1 MVKYCIVELDVW
13 AGEEKGLWNINNAL
27 KTDSIIK
34 LKDPYNV
41 REVLKKVRK
50 AGYNIPKG
58 KYTTN
63 IQETQCS
70 DLFEI
75 INRKTQ
81 KPVLQLECIEG

>member
-1 MVKYCIVELDVW
+1 MLYSVNSLDVW
-13 AGEEKGLWNINNAL
+13 YNKEEGYFINDVMRDCARVE
-27 KTDSIIK
+27 

-41 REVLKKVRK
+41 REVLKKVREH
-50 AGYNIPKG
+50 YNLQNG

-75 INRKTQ
+75 INRNTQ
-81 KPVLQLECIEG
+81 KPVLQLELVEE

>member
-1 MVKYCIVELDVW
+1 MLYSVNELDVW
-13 AGEEKGLWNINNAL
+13 AGEENGLWDINNVMRDCARVE
-27 KTDSIIK
+27 

-41 REVLKKVRK
+41 REVLKKVREH
-50 AGYNIPKG
+50 YNLQNG

-75 INRKTQ
+75 INRNTQ

>member
-1 MVKYCIVELDVW
+1 MDRYVVNELDVFPSI
-13 AGEEKGLWNINNAL
+13 ESGLWDINDVMRDCARVE
-27 KTDSIIK
+27 

>member
-1 MVKYCIVELDVW
+1 MLYSVNELDVW
-13 AGEEKGLWNINNAL
+13 AGEERGLWDINDIMRDCARVE
-27 KTDSIIK
+27 

-50 AGYNIPKG
+50 HYNLQNG

-63 IQETQCS
+63 IRETQNI

-75 INRKTQ
+75 INRRTQ
-81 KPVLQLECIEG
+81 KPILQLEGIEG